1 MVYYVSVADRPTARF
16 LGAAF
21 VHAESHEEAAA
32 AAAQLVPEETPE
44 LDLRLLVG
52 DVGPSDWPI
61 PAIGRWLTR
70 EELLACG
77 PCREGE
83 DRLLVR

>member
-1 MVYYVSVADRPTARF
+1 VLYYVSVCDRPTARF

-21 VHAESHEEAAA
+21 VHAGSHEEAAD

-52 DVGPSDWPI
+52 DMCPSDWPI

-70 EELLACG
+70 EEMLAAG
-77 PCREGE
+77 PCSDVEGQP
-83 DRLLVR
+83 LVR